1 MNVPA
6 IIYDF
11 KAIGGTLRKG
21 RLDDWWKL
29 AKPKPGSKADLRGN
43 MLCREFEGRLS
54 RDSHDP
60 FAGCEARVLFDA
72 GIL

>member
-6 IIYDF
+6 IIDDF
-11 KAIGGTLRKG
+11 EAIGGTLRKG
-21 RLDDWWKL
+21 PLDDWSQL

-43 MLCREFEGRLS
+43 MLCRELEGRPS

-60 FAGCEARVLFDA
+60 FAGREA
-72 GIL
+72 